1 MLMKKFPKDTD
12 IIVEESNGCFYVK
25 GRLQPTRSIGD
36 YYLKYSHLFKGKG
49 DFNGPYI
56 TS

>member
-1 MLMKKFPKDTD
+1 MKKFPKDAD